1 MIVYDQA
8 RELAENLPAFLQQ
21 EYEPGY
27 EVIVVD
33 ESSTD
38 DTSDVLKLLKNDHPH
53 LYSTFIPRPNR
64 LISRRKLAFHIPHL
78 YSTFIPRPNR
88 LISRRKLAFHIG
100 VKAAKNEWI
109 MFTKIE
115 KKPVA
120 NDILKA
126 IVESMDEEAELML
139 GYNVKKGIRLQPF
152 STYSE
157 ARNHIQRIERKLTKV
172 RERQRMNYAWGRYD
186 FIIMRKDVAYDVL
199 NLFEQ
204 KFSRRKMMGKRIGI
218 FWNNL
223 LRRSST
229 TKLVTE

>member
-1 MIVYDQA
+1 MKKFSIIMIVYDQA

-38 DTSDVLKLLKNDHPH
+38 DTSDVLKLLKNDH
-53 LYSTFIPRPNR
+53 
-64 LISRRKLAFHIPHL
+64 PHL

>member
-1 MIVYDQA
+1 MKKFSIIMIVYDQA

-64 LISRRKLAFHIPHL
+64 LISRRKLAFHI
-78 YSTFIPRPNR
+78 
-88 LISRRKLAFHIG
+88 G

-109 MFTKIE
+109 MLTKIE

-126 IVESMDEEAELML
+126 IVESMDDEAELML

>member
-1 MIVYDQA
+1 MKKFSIIMIVYDQA

-27 EVIVVD
+27 EVIVGD

-38 DTSDVLKLLKNDHPH
+38 DTSDVLKLLKNDH
-53 LYSTFIPRPNR
+53 
-64 LISRRKLAFHIPHL
+64 PHL

-120 NDILKA
+120 KKA
-126 IVESMDEEAELML
+126 PAAEVIIQSPMGGEITPEAVLAKVGTVEKVYIRVDE
-139 GYNVKKGIRLQPF
+139 NK
-152 STYSE
+152 
-157 ARNHIQRIERKLTKV
+157 
-172 RERQRMNYAWGRYD
+172 
-186 FIIMRKDVAYDVL
+186 AYWVNGEETGSVDL
-199 NLFEQ
+199 
-204 KFSRRKMMGKRIGI
+204 
-218 FWNNL
+218 W
-223 LRRSST
+223 
-229 TKLVTE
+229 

>member
-1 MIVYDQA
+1 MKKFSIIMIVYDQA

-64 LISRRKLAFHIPHL
+64 LISRRKLAFHI
-78 YSTFIPRPNR
+78 
-88 LISRRKLAFHIG
+88 G

-115 KKPVA
+115 KKPIA

-126 IVESMDEEAELML
+126 IAESMDEEAELML

-157 ARNHIQRIERKLTKV
+157 ARSHIQRIERKLTKV

-218 FWNNL
+218 FWDNL

>member
-1 MIVYDQA
+1 MKKFSIIMIVYDQA

-64 LISRRKLAFHIPHL
+64 LISRRKLAFHI
-78 YSTFIPRPNR
+78 
-88 LISRRKLAFHIG
+88 G

-109 MFTKIE
+109 MLTKIE

-126 IVESMDEEAELML
+126 IVESMDDEAELTL